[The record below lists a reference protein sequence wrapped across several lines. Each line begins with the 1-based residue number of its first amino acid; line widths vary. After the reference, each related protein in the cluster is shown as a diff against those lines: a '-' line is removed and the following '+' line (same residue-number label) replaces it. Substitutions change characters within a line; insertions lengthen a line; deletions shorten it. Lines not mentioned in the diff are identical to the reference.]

1 MAARKCVAPACAHGL
16 IEIAEIAERLRV
28 TEQLVRQWRSESK
41 PHLLADKGFRLNGDS
56 GPLRWLECDYWV
68 YLAELAE
75 PRSA

>member
-1 MAARKCVAPACAHGL
+1 MATPKCEEPACTHGL

-28 TEQLVRQWRSESK
+28 TEQLVRQWRAQTK

-56 GPLRWLECDYWV
+56 GPLRWFDCDYWA
-68 YLAELAE
+68 YLSGLAE